1 MGDEEEKTTVEL
13 LKEMQ
18 RQMVSLQSKVDEMQ
32 QKQHPTAVD
41 HEAIEDEDGSGN
53 LVELSETTKSFL
65 EAAFSATVA
74 NTDRKKRLDR
84 IGVPDCDAI
93 RCPKLDQVMRSIIPN
108 DATKADGY
116 LSRLQQF
123 WLDAVTPLTA
133 LLETAE
139 GGELKSEDTV
149 AAVQSALYFLG
160 NAHQHMNQERRKKV
174 LMNLNPALKSM
185 ANDEKIFKA
194 AAPMLFGDEFA
205 AKATDRVEQLKAITK
220 VTTKPEQKKSAS
232 RFFGYH
238 PRNYSS
244 NGRGGGSRNG
254 RGRYQ
259 PYQRNNRPG
268 PSNQGQKN

>member
-1 MGDEEEKTTVEL
+1 
-13 LKEMQ
+13 
-18 RQMVSLQSKVDEMQ
+18 MVSLQSKVDEMQ

-93 RCPKLDQVMRSIIPN
+93 RCPKLDQVMQSIIPN

-116 LSRLQQF
+116 LSCLQQF

-139 GGELKSEDTV
+139 GGELRSEDTV

-185 ANDEKIFKA
+185 ANDEIFKA

-220 VTTKPEQKKSAS
+220 EQKKSAS
-232 RFFGYH
+232 CFSVTTSETTLQMAAGVEAETAEDGI
-238 PRNYSS
+238 S
-244 NGRGGGSRNG
+244 
-254 RGRYQ
+254 
-259 PYQRNNRPG
+259 
-268 PSNQGQKN
+268 